1 MSGAA
6 ARTGK
11 LDKSG
16 SKNIQKYK
24 NPWRVSK
31 KHNKNKRQEKQPL
44 QAIEDSIRFIKWRA
58 VKVKYTT
65 GGLYV

>member
-44 QAIEDSIRFIKWRA
+44 QAIEDSIRFIK
-58 VKVKYTT
+58 
-65 GGLYV
+65 